1 VHLDA
6 TEYNDSI
13 VFLHSVQDGPASQS
27 YGIQVAKLAGIPT
40 EVIQLARQELALLE
54 AGGNGVISPE
64 IKTQPSQTELFLPP
78 VNPELQKRLNN
89 LRPDELSP
97 KQALDLIY
105 ELKTL
110 L

>member
-1 VHLDA
+1 
-6 TEYNDSI
+6 

-27 YGIQVAKLAGIPT
+27 YGIQVAKLAGIPD
-40 EVIQLARQELALLE
+40 EVIRLARQELALLE
-54 AGGNGVISPE
+54 AGGNGVISP
-64 IKTQPSQTELFLPP
+64 TAQPQPSQTELFLPP
-78 VNPELQKRLNN
+78 VNAELQKRLDN